1 MAFTEFYCDFT
12 NGSNVNAGSTEAA
25 PVLSLTGGDWVSATG
40 VYTKTGEITGVS
52 PGMFAAVR
60 VDGATVA
67 ARVGRVTG
75 VTANTVTMSTTAG
88 SGSLADQTGTA
99 SIVVGGPWKGP
110 NAAVGFPFN
119 FITNALTNASGD
131 YPRVNLKNNA
141 TYSVTAAITHANAGP
156 IQFQGYTSTVGD
168 GGRAII
174 DGGTAGASYV
184 LFTLSS
190 GATTPTT
197 VADMVFQNNGATG
210 NANGVVGA
218 LQGQMWRRCVFNSFR
233 GALSVTNTGLFEECE
248 VYSLNQSN
256 TSNSGG
262 IIISAVG
269 VRLRRCIVH
278 DVTGSASNGVYS
290 TAQTFTAERCIF
302 DSNGRHGVAVF
313 ATNGAAVLSSCE
325 FYNNGSDGVN
335 LGSGSGTGYSVS
347 ADNCNFVKNGG
358 YGVNFAGSG
367 TCTGQLSN
375 CGFGSG
381 SAANTSGTTNALGGV
396 VETGSVTYASGVTP
410 WSAPDTGN
418 FTIVL
423 AAAKAAGRGS
433 YTQTQSNYTGTS
445 SSPDIG
451 AAQATSAGGGGKF
464 WPRRLR

>member
-1 MAFTEFYCDFT
+1 MAFTDFYADFT

-25 PVLSLTGGDWVSATG
+25 AVLTLTGGDWVSATG
-40 VYTKTGEITGVS
+40 VYTKTGAITGVS
-52 PGMFAAVR
+52 VGMFAAVR

-67 ARVGRVTG
+67 ARVGRVTA
-75 VTANTVTMSTTAG
+75 VDANTVTISTTAG

-119 FITNALTNASGD
+119 FITNALTNAAGD
-131 YPRVNLKNNA
+131 YPRVNFKNNA
-141 TYSVTAAITHANAGP
+141 TYAITAAMTHGNAGP

-184 LFTLSS
+184 LLTTTGVYSS
-190 GATTPTT
+190 L
-197 VADMVFQNNGATG
+197 ADLILQNNGATG
-210 NANGVVGA
+210 SANGVVLTTGVARNVVVHDVRGHGMVSNGA
-218 LQGQMWRRCVFNSFR
+218 L
-233 GALSVTNTGLFEECE
+233 AYECE
-248 VYSLNQSN
+248 AYLCNQSN
-256 TSNSGG
+256 TASLGGFHANDRGAAFVRCISHDNTGSNSSGFVWSVAGG
-262 IIISAVG
+262 VM
-269 VRLRRCIVH
+269 VECIA
-278 DVTGSASNGVYS
+278 D
-290 TAQTFTAERCIF
+290 
-302 DSNGRHGVAVF
+302 
-313 ATNGAAVLSSCE
+313 TNGKAGLIVPAANSVVTVKNCD
-325 FYNNGSDGVN
+325 FYNNTSHGIDVGA
-335 LGSGSGTGYSVS
+335 SGSNNHQLH
-347 ADNCNFVKNGG
+347 AENCNFVLNGG
-358 YGVNFAGSG
+358 YGIAGTTSG
-367 TCTGQLSN
+367 TIGGLVQN

-381 SAANTSGTTNALGGV
+381 AAANTSGTTNGLKAV
-396 VETGSVTYASGVTP
+396 VEAGSVTYASGVTP
-410 WSAPDTGN
+410 WSAPATGN

-451 AAQATSAGGGGKF
+451 AAQASSAGGGGKF